1 MKNSLNIFTR
11 TVFTGIL
18 LFWMVNVIFLINIP
32 FTLFPQHYILPLGTL
47 VSGIL
52 FTVYFRK
59 LFDISLGK
67 SILVVV
73 SILLLLTGSL
83 GFAGLFYDYS
93 FDGQW
98 YHQQTVIQLANGWN
112 IFETRL
118 PEEVNGAVWINHY
131 AKSPYLFQAAIYSFT
146 GKIETAKGLN
156 VLLAGSSF
164 LLLLAYLKTYTRLS
178 WISVI
183 GISALTASNPVVFSQ
198 LFTFLIDGIVSSLL
212 LIFVLFLFY
221 YHQTKSS
228 VFLWA
233 LFFTGTLT
241 LNAKFTAAAYLAV
254 ICFLYL
260 LYILVKE
267 NRIQTVKIIGVFSIM
282 TLLGVAGMG
291 YHPYVQNT
299 VEKGHPFYPIA
310 GKNKMDI
317 AKAHTS
323 PDFNAKSRFSKF
335 AISLFSRTETKS
347 ITFFEPE
354 PKTPFTFTAREMY
367 CASDPQVRVGGMG
380 VLFSGIFLVS
390 LLLAFVYL
398 IFSFTLDTPRM
409 LTLGVIILGIFA
421 TIFINPEPW
430 WARYIAQIWWFP
442 VVLIIACIQDNRRF
456 FRGAAYALILLM
468 VVNQGIFLLQS
479 KNRITEAN
487 AAISN
492 ALELLKQNQ
501 KVEVSFRMMQSNKI
515 RLQEAGIVFNE
526 VKPDSSA
533 SFIGFP
539 NSDTQYR
546 IIK

>member
-1 MKNSLNIFTR
+1 MKNSQNIITG
-11 TVFTGIL
+11 TVFTGML
-18 LFWMVNVIFLINIP
+18 LVWTVNVIFLINIP
-32 FTLFPQHYILPLGTL
+32 SALFPQHYILPLGTL

-52 FTVYFRK
+52 FMVYFRK
-59 LFDISLGK
+59 LLDITFGK
-67 SILVVV
+67 SILVVI
-73 SILLLLTGSL
+73 SILFLLAVSL
-83 GFAGLFYDYS
+83 GFAGLYYDYS

-131 AKSPYLFQAAIYSFT
+131 AKAPYLFQAAIYSLT

-156 VLLAGSSF
+156 FMLAGFSF
-164 LLLLAYLKTYTRLS
+164 LLLAAYLRSYTRLS
-178 WISVI
+178 RISVF
-183 GISALTASNPVVFSQ
+183 GLSALTVSNPVVFSQ
-198 LFTFLIDGIVSSLL
+198 LFTFLIDGIVCSLL
-212 LIFVLFLFY
+212 LIFVLFLFH
-221 YHQTKSS
+221 YHRTKSS

-233 LFFTGTLT
+233 MFFTGTLT

-254 ICFLYL
+254 ICFFYL
-260 LYILVKE
+260 MYVLVRE
-267 NRIQTVKIIGVFSIM
+267 NRIQTVKIIGFFFIM
-282 TLLGVAGMG
+282 ALWGVAGMG

-310 GKNKMDI
+310 GKNKIDI

-323 PDFNAKSRFSKF
+323 PDFNAKCRLGKF

-354 PKTPFTFTAREMY
+354 PKMPFTFTAREMY

-380 VLFSGIFLVS
+380 VLFSGIFLFTS
-390 LLLAFVYL
+390 LLAIVYL

-409 LTLGVIILGIFA
+409 LTSGLVITGIFA

-442 VVLIIACIQDNRRF
+442 VLMIVECLQDSRRF
-456 FRGAAYALILLM
+456 FRGAAHTLILLM

-479 KNRITEAN
+479 KKRITEAN

-492 ALELLKQNQ
+492 TLELLKQNQ
-501 KVEVSFRMMQSNKI
+501 KVEVSFHMMQSNKI

-526 VKPDSSA
+526 VKPDSS
-533 SFIGFP
+533 SDFIGFP
-539 NSDTQYR
+539 NADTQYR